1 MEKTILFIAYSV
13 VLITLLFLFAQLF
26 SRLIQFVKSVMKLQ
40 PTFDHLQMLQNRLQ
54 TFQEEREKKKK
65 EQSEK
70 KKTFFKIGL
79 PLLLAIRTRYK
90 KEDDLHDL
98 KAYQRYK
105 KENHHKRR
113 LTSFFKL

>member
-54 TFQEEREKKKK
+54 TFQKEREKKK
-65 EQSEK
+65 
-70 KKTFFKIGL
+70 TLFKIGL
-79 PLLLAIRTRYK
+79 PLLLAIRTRYM
-90 KEDDLHDL
+90 KEDDLHGL

-105 KENHHKRR
+105 KENHHKGR

>member
-13 VLITLLFLFAQLF
+13 VLIALLFLFAQLF

-54 TFQEEREKKKK
+54 TFQKER
-65 EQSEK
+65 EK

-90 KEDDLHDL
+90 KEDDLHGL

-105 KENHHKRR
+105 KENHHKGR
-113 LTSFFKL
+113 LTSFF

>member
-13 VLITLLFLFAQLF
+13 VLIALLFLFAQLF

-54 TFQEEREKKKK
+54 TFQKEREKKK
-65 EQSEK
+65 
-70 KKTFFKIGL
+70 TLFKIGL
-79 PLLLAIRTRYK
+79 PLLLAIRTRYM
-90 KEDDLHDL
+90 KEDDLHGL

-105 KENHHKRR
+105 KENHHKGR